1 MRKSYMQFKQS
12 QKGFTLIEL
21 LLVIAIIA
29 ILAAVIFVAL
39 DPLKRFADSRDS
51 TRWSETE
58 ELLHAIKIDQIDNR
72 GEYLQAIQDIAPD
85 TWYMIGAA
93 STTLFTATSTN
104 CETLCDGVDGDFDVG
119 TTTDCIDLTDLVT
132 EGYLPMV
139 PISPNNP
146 NHADWSAD
154 FTGYV
159 IKKTNIAGITPG
171 EGGGSAYLTV
181 GACEGENDDIA
192 VQR

>member
-1 MRKSYMQFKQS
+1 MRKSYKQS

-51 TRWSETE
+51 TRWSEIE

-72 GEYLQAIQDIAPD
+72 GEYLQSIQDIADD
-85 TWYMIGAA
+85 TWYMIGIA
-93 STTLFTATSTN
+93 STTIED
-104 CETLCDGVDGDFDVG
+104 CETQCDALGDFDVA
-119 TTTDCIDLTDLVT
+119 TTTACVNLAGLVG
-132 EGYLPMV
+132 EGYMPSI

-146 NHADWSAD
+146 NESVWSAST
-154 FTGYV
+154 TGYV
-159 IKKTNIAGITPG
+159 LRKDVDTG
-171 EGGGSAYLTV
+171 YLTI
-181 GACEGENDDIA
+181 GACEGENDDISA
-192 VQR
+192 QR